1 VSEIGEAAHGVGL
14 DSCSGAGTYPWGLF
28 GAGSR
33 VLPPCPAPKR
43 LSHADVRQEIQAGN
57 DMSRPATFEAAP
69 RLFDGIIDR
78 AQTEMPNWY
87 LPSADGAL
95 IAGEDMLDAVGHR
108 SGVRHPAGWS
118 RGISGFK
125 KTARD
130 GTTVLWVQ
138 QCGNFW
144 IIERSLLLHGGYM
157 KDETLVFVS
166 GSRPIWTRTRQ
177 AAMQLA
183 EHCDPMPRDPVAGY
197 WADVGNVRV
206 LSAQLPYRSAG

>member
-1 VSEIGEAAHGVGL
+1 
-14 DSCSGAGTYPWGLF
+14 
-28 GAGSR
+28 
-33 VLPPCPAPKR
+33 
-43 LSHADVRQEIQAGN
+43 
-57 DMSRPATFEAAP
+57 MSRPATFEAAP

-95 IAGEDMLDAVGHR
+95 IAGEAMLDAVGHR

-144 IIERSLLLHGGYM
+144 IIERSLRLEGGYM
-157 KDETLVFVS
+157 KDETLTSVS
-166 GSRPIWTRTRQ
+166 SSRPIWTRTRE
-177 AAMQLA
+177 AAMRLA
-183 EHCDPMPRDPVAGY
+183 EYCDPMPAAAEAAR
-197 WADVGNVRV
+197 WADVGNVPGH
-206 LSAQLPYRSAG
+206 LPRRRWSPIPPNAVRLRSRSEMGDLH

>member
-1 VSEIGEAAHGVGL
+1 
-14 DSCSGAGTYPWGLF
+14 
-28 GAGSR
+28 
-33 VLPPCPAPKR
+33 
-43 LSHADVRQEIQAGN
+43 
-57 DMSRPATFEAAP
+57 MSRPATFEAAP
-69 RLFDGIIDR
+69 RLFDRIIDR

-95 IAGEDMLDAVGHR
+95 VAGEDMLDAVGHR

-144 IIERSLLLHGGYM
+144 IIERSLLLHDGYM
-157 KDETLVFVS
+157 KDETLVS

>member
-1 VSEIGEAAHGVGL
+1 MS
-14 DSCSGAGTYPWGLF
+14 
-28 GAGSR
+28 
-33 VLPPCPAPKR
+33 
-43 LSHADVRQEIQAGN
+43 
-57 DMSRPATFEAAP
+57 SRPATFEAAP

-183 EHCDPMPRDPVAGY
+183 EHCDPMPRAPVTGY
-197 WADVGNVRV
+197 WADVGNVRIV
-206 LSAQLPYRSAG
+206 SAQLPTGQRGNHGCHAKNGQPRH

>member
-1 VSEIGEAAHGVGL
+1 
-14 DSCSGAGTYPWGLF
+14 
-28 GAGSR
+28 
-33 VLPPCPAPKR
+33 
-43 LSHADVRQEIQAGN
+43 
-57 DMSRPATFEAAP
+57 MSRPATFEAAP
-69 RLFDGIIDR
+69 RLFDAIIDR

-144 IIERSLLLHGGYM
+144 IIERSLLLYGGYM

-183 EHCDPMPRDPVAGY
+183 EHCDPMPRAPVTGY
-197 WADVGNVRV
+197 WADVGNVRIV
-206 LSAQLPYRSAG
+206 SAQLPYRSAE